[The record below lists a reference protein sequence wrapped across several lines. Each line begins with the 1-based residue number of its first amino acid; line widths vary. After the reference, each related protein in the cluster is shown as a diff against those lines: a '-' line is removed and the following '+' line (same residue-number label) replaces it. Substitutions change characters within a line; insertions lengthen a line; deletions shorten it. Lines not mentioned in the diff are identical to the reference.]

1 MAAAQQDPALS
12 SPSGADASALLTL
25 AHSRTHQDR
34 QRLLLGVMAL
44 CDQHP
49 DAASQELSPVLT
61 DIFLTL
67 ARQAEHDIRRALSE
81 RLARASWAPPAL
93 INILALDEI
102 EIARPLIASSPIL
115 KDEDL
120 LAILVKASLEHQIE
134 VARRPNLSARVAD
147 AILDQAHPAPLTALA
162 GNATA
167 EISAEGLRRL
177 VEHSRRLAALR
188 APLTRHP
195 RMNET
200 LARQMYAW
208 VGAALRESM
217 GERFAI
223 ADLRLDEAVDQSV
236 DKAFTSLG
244 YGTVTPPEVDD
255 DRDEMDR
262 RLVTKLQ
269 AAGQLRPGY
278 LIRAVREKKMGLF
291 RHALSVLGGFSMA
304 QVKAC
309 LTHTTPEP
317 LYYACAAV
325 GIDRAVFP
333 PLLYEIRQINGG
345 PPGEAGQAVW
355 QRGAISPQS
364 AQRAFLALIGDGET
378 PVR

>member
-1 MAAAQQDPALS
+1 VTAVALEDTGPLQPPGAAMTD
-12 SPSGADASALLTL
+12 LLTL
-25 AHSRTHQDR
+25 AHSRSLEDR
-34 QRLLLGVMAL
+34 QRLLMGVMAL

-49 DAASQELSPVLT
+49 ATSQDLSPVLT
-61 DIFLTL
+61 DIFLVL
-67 ARQAEHDIRRALSE
+67 ARQAEHDIRKALSE
-81 RLARASWAPPAL
+81 RLATATWAPPAL
-93 INILALDEI
+93 VNILALDDI
-102 EIARPLIASSPIL
+102 EIARPILARSPIL

-120 LAILVKASLEHQIE
+120 LAVLVKASLEHQIE

-188 APLTRHP
+188 APLARHP
-195 RMNET
+195 RLDESM
-200 LARQMYAW
+200 ARQLYTW
-208 VGAALRESM
+208 IGTALRESM
-217 GERFAI
+217 AERFAI
-223 ADLRLDEAVDQSV
+223 TDIRLDDAVEDAVQT
-236 DKAFTSLG
+236 AFTSLG
-244 YGTVTPPEVDD
+244 MGTPPPPVDE

-262 RLVTKLQ
+262 RLVLKLQ

-278 LIRAVREKKMGLF
+278 LIRAIREKKLGLF
-291 RHALSVLGGFSMA
+291 QHALVVLGGFSMA

-309 LTHTTPEP
+309 LTHNTPEA

-333 PLLYEIRQINGG
+333 PLLYEIRQLNGG
-345 PPGEAGQAVW
+345 PPGEAGNAVW
-355 QRGAISPQS
+355 LRGALSPQS
-364 AQRAFLALIGDGET
+364 AARALRARIGDGT
-378 PVR
+378 APAA